1 MRAPTLGIAPFMATG
16 RLCQIITIMHNQTI
30 RMYRGYAVQ
39 PSAHRLPDG
48 CFSSNVTLERANSP
62 LSSSPLMSA
71 ATLYYFY
78 SLDYFSSEQEA
89 VRYSNRWARHWIDMR
104 G

>member
-1 MRAPTLGIAPFMATG
+1 
-16 RLCQIITIMHNQTI
+16 MHNQTI

-62 LSSSPLMSA
+62 MSSPLTAAKTA
-71 ATLYYFY
+71 ATLYCFY

-89 VRYSNRWARHWIDMR
+89 VHYSNRWAQHWIDMR